1 MGKKKLST
9 LLRNILVNKLAY
21 LVSNI
26 HAGMHYQKRIIASDT
41 RITYRLT
48 RTNTFGK

>member
-1 MGKKKLST
+1 MDKKKLST
-9 LLRNILVNKLAY
+9 LLRNILVKKLAY

-26 HAGMHYQKRIIASDT
+26 HAGMHYQKTIIASD